1 MEEHDK
7 NTENLSS
14 THEETNESSSGC
26 LTWMFILW
34 IVMSIAEGISWLV
47 WMLQGR
53 PDNWYGKWHHF
64 QWKIS
69 IGVIIVI
76 LIGVVV
82 WLCTTHFSKKDNG
95 KNGEE
100 KR

>member
-7 NTENLSS
+7 NTENLFQ

-47 WMLQGR
+47 WVLQGR
-53 PDNWYGKWHHF
+53 PDNWYGKIYRFHY
-64 QWKIS
+64 KAGIT
-69 IGVIIVI
+69 VI
-76 LIGVVV
+76 LIVVV
-82 WLCTTHFSKKDNG
+82 VALVAWLIKHVKIKHDSN
-95 KNGEE
+95 
-100 KR
+100 RRS